1 LTPAEESILTS
12 FVVFPGAIYSWEKM
26 AELPKKAHSLP
37 KLPEKSPQPSKAPRK
52 MTPDICDEVYNICL
66 DICPGHQATCQD
78 AEDIQSAGMKIVEVG
93 CVYELV
99 GLLAEDI
106 QSAVMEIPGLLEIPG
121 VYELVVAAIQ
131 KAIESDIWT
140 EAQLQLLALEKAR
153 TYFENMEY

>member
-1 LTPAEESILTS
+1 
-12 FVVFPGAIYSWEKM
+12 
-26 AELPKKAHSLP
+26 
-37 KLPEKSPQPSKAPRK
+37 
-52 MTPDICDEVYNICL
+52 MTPDICAEVYNICL
-66 DICPGHQATCQD
+66 DICPGHQATCPD

-106 QSAVMEIPGLLEIPG
+106 QSAVMEIPGLLEVDC

-140 EAQLQLLALEKAR
+140 EAHLQLLALEKAR